1 MTVGKVSTA
10 ILTDIANAIRR
21 QNGSSTLYKPGQMA
35 VAVAALDGTQ
45 EGEGATEAY
54 KELAEGVLSSKV
66 FDAIAAAIRMQNGL
80 DVQYRPDE
88 MAAAILALEWDVG
101 LKLRALLLD
110 DGTFEV
116 NYLERRRSV
125 AGSRIVQAFE
135 VDVAGY
141 ASAGARPWDGV
152 KLQVKKVLVDASVA
166 SAGIESCAY
175 WFNAFAKCTEVWGF
189 ENLSGMTNATQMFA
203 SCSALESIY
212 ATSFAG
218 SLTASSLMFY
228 GCNRLVGGTDGFVPA
243 PTSAGSVCKLSTGGV
258 LTDPAADAREWYW
271 AHVYA
276 DGGAV
281 LTASATPDSSRELA
295 ASGRICA
302 NAKYQGLGFQPWED
316 AGRQAL
322 TRATFAED
330 MAGYSY
336 TNLTYLFY
344 SCTKLV
350 TVEGLGNLRGVR
362 SMRYAFTSCG
372 VTEFDFCGFDPSQ
385 LTDLFY
391 TFSGCKS
398 LTAIYAD
405 ADWELPA
412 KGVNGLQC
420 FYNCQ
425 ALVGGNGTAWSSSN
439 TGYAYMRI
447 DREGVPGYLT
457 VR

>member
-125 AGSRIVQAFE
+125 AGGRIVQAFE

-152 KLQVKKVLVDASVA
+152 KLQVKKVLIDTSVA

-175 WFNAFAKCTEVWGF
+175 WFNAFAKCTEVRGF

-203 SCSALESIY
+203 S
-212 ATSFAG
+212 
-218 SLTASSLMFY
+218 
-228 GCNRLVGGTDGFVPA
+228 
-243 PTSAGSVCKLSTGGV
+243 
-258 LTDPAADAREWYW
+258 
-271 AHVYA
+271 
-276 DGGAV
+276 
-281 LTASATPDSSRELA
+281 
-295 ASGRICA
+295 
-302 NAKYQGLGFQPWED
+302 
-316 AGRQAL
+316 
-322 TRATFAED
+322 
-330 MAGYSY
+330 
-336 TNLTYLFY
+336 
-344 SCTKLV
+344 
-350 TVEGLGNLRGVR
+350 
-362 SMRYAFTSCG
+362 
-372 VTEFDFCGFDPSQ
+372 
-385 LTDLFY
+385 
-391 TFSGCKS
+391 
-398 LTAIYAD
+398 
-405 ADWELPA
+405 
-412 KGVNGLQC
+412 
-420 FYNCQ
+420 
-425 ALVGGNGTAWSSSN
+425 
-439 TGYAYMRI
+439 
-447 DREGVPGYLT
+447 
-457 VR
+457 

>member
-1 MTVGKVSTA
+1 MAVGKVSTA
-10 ILTDIANAIRR
+10 ILTDIANAIRQ
-21 QNGSSTLYKPGQMA
+21 QNGSSTLYKPGQMTA
-35 VAVAALDGTQ
+35 AVAALDGTR
-45 EGEGATEAY
+45 EGDGATEEY

-66 FDAIAAAIRMQNGL
+66 FDAIAAAIRAQNGL
-80 DVQYRPDE
+80 DTRYRPDE

-101 LKLRALLLD
+101 LRLRALLLE

-125 AGSRIVQAFE
+125 AGGKIVQAFE
-135 VDVAGY
+135 VDAAGY

-152 KLQVKKVLVDASVA
+152 KLQVKKVFIDASAA

-175 WFNAFAKCTEVWGF
+175 WFNAFSNCTEVRGF
-189 ENLSGMTNATQMFA
+189 ENLSGMTNATQMFT

-218 SLTASSLMFY
+218 GLTASSLMFY
-228 GCNRLVGGTDGFVPA
+228 GCNRLVGGADGFVPA
-243 PTSAGSVCKLSTGGV
+243 PTSSGSVCKLGAGGV

-281 LTASATPDSSRELA
+281 LTASETVDSSRELV

-316 AGRQAL
+316 AGPQAL
-322 TRATFAED
+322 TRAVFAED

-336 TNLTYLFY
+336 MNLTYLFY

-350 TVEGLGNLRGVR
+350 AVEGLGNLRGVR
-362 SMRYAFTSCG
+362 SMRSAFASCG
-372 VTEFDFCGFDPSQ
+372 VSELDLCGFDPSQ

-391 TFSGCKS
+391 AFGGCKS
-398 LTAIYAD
+398 LATIYAD
-405 ADWELPA
+405 ADWALPA
-412 KGVNGLQC
+412 KGVSGLQC

-425 ALVGGNGTAWSSSN
+425 ALVGGNGTTWSSSN
-439 TGYAYMRI
+439 TGYAYMKI
-447 DREGVPGYLT
+447 DKDGAPGYLT
-457 VR
+457 AR